1 MHDIGII
8 GAGPAGYV
16 AAIKAAQ
23 NGLSVVLFEKNLIG
37 GTCLNKGCIPTKTM
51 LHACNVY
58 NEIKNSA
65 KLGITAE
72 NVNIDFEKIQ
82 ERQRNVTEKIRK
94 SLTSLIK
101 SYGIEIVEEYAFIDS
116 AHVIKTS
123 ANEYEVKNIIIAT
136 GSKPNRIKIN
146 GNYAPDFVITS
157 DDILEINT
165 LPKTV
170 LILGSG
176 AIGIEWARILS
187 AFGCKVIITE
197 ILDSIFPVADY
208 EVSERIARIFKRNRI
223 DFYTGTSV
231 TEINDK
237 TVTLSNGRIIECDK
251 ILLGAGRI
259 PDIDFGKYSSNI
271 KINKYIETDGTFK
284 TNIDNIFAIGDVN
297 GYSLLA
303 HSASKQAE
311 QVIDYI
317 LGKEYKPTDKN
328 LIPSVIYGSPEIAFI
343 GKTEQFLKKENIE
356 YKKGFF
362 PISALGRAYA
372 EDKIE
377 GFIKILSS
385 KNGQILGAHI
395 ISQEASAM
403 IEQIAIAMTNKITA
417 DNLLNVVF
425 AHPTY
430 SEGIAES
437 LLALDNKAVNLPK
450 MQQ

>member
-1 MHDIGII
+1 MRDIGII

-37 GTCLNKGCIPTKTM
+37 GTCLNRGCIPTKTL

-72 NVNIDFEKIQ
+72 NINIDFEKIQ
-82 ERQRNVTEKIRK
+82 EHQKNVTEKIRK

-101 SYGIEIVEEYAFIDS
+101 SYGIEIVEECAVIDS
-116 AHVIKTS
+116 EHVIKTS
-123 ANEYEVKNIIIAT
+123 SNKYEVKNIIIAT
-136 GSKPNRIKIN
+136 GSKPNKIKFN
-146 GNYAPDFVITS
+146 GNYPTDFVLTS
-157 DDILEINT
+157 DDILEIKT

-170 LILGSG
+170 LIVGSG

-197 ILDSIFPVADY
+197 IMDSILPIADY

-231 TEINDK
+231 AEINDK
-237 TVTLSNGRIIECDK
+237 TVTLSNGKIIECDK

-259 PDIDFGKYSSNI
+259 PDTDFGQYSSNI
-271 KINKYIETDGTFK
+271 KINKYIETDSTFK
-284 TNIDNIFAIGDVN
+284 TNINNIFAIGDVN
-297 GYSLLA
+297 GYSMLA

-317 LGKEYKPTDKN
+317 LGREYKTTDKN
-328 LIPSVIYGSPEIAFI
+328 IIPSVIYGSPEIAFI
-343 GKTEQFLKKENIE
+343 GKTEQLLKKENIE

-362 PISALGRAYA
+362 PISALGRAFA

-403 IEQIAIAMTNKITA
+403 IEQIAIAMTNNITA

-450 MQQ
+450 MK